1 MINISDILWQ
11 TRTIYSCCKDGHHTN
26 ISDELFSLTGCDK
39 IYKYYTED
47 GTFVMSR
54 SLLSV
59 KIANQFE
66 KKILEEQKYQPGE
79 KLPTERELAEE
90 MNVSRTSVREAV
102 KILSAKGVL
111 EVRRG
116 VGTFVADNPGV
127 PRNPLGISDDDDIVS
142 VLEDWYRVRMILE
155 GEAMVLVV
163 ENASDAELAE
173 IREIMEHEFRL
184 MKEDEPT
191 SDYLSEDQNFHCA
204 LARACHNRIIEKL
217 VPSLHATVYYDM
229 VKKLYTR
236 LHPRFSGNAQNHELI
251 MRCLEERD
259 GQGAKIAMRYHMLKA
274 IEDVRSLRNEE

>member
-1 MINISDILWQ
+1 MIKKLQQRFIRIAV
-11 TRTIYSCCKDGHHTN
+11 I
-26 ISDELFSLTGCDK
+26 SLT
-39 IYKYYTED
+39 
-47 GTFVMSR
+47 V
-54 SLLSV
+54 
-59 KIANQFE
+59 
-66 KKILEEQKYQPGE
+66 
-79 KLPTERELAEE
+79 
-90 MNVSRTSVREAV
+90 
-102 KILSAKGVL
+102 
-111 EVRRG
+111 
-116 VGTFVADNPGV
+116 
-127 PRNPLGISDDDDIVS
+127 
-142 VLEDWYRVRMILE
+142 
-155 GEAMVLVV
+155 AMVLVV